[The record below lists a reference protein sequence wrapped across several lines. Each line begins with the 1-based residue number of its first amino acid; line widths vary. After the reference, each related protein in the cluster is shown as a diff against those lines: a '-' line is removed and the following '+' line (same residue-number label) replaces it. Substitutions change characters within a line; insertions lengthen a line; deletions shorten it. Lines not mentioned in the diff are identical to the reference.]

1 MIVSIIAAVGENGGI
16 GLGGHLPWRISTDL
30 QLFKQTT
37 MGHHL
42 IVGRKTYESISK
54 PLPGR
59 QMVVITRQEGYST
72 PGTTVVHSL
81 QEALDFA
88 REEGASEAFIG
99 GGAEI
104 YAQALPITDRM
115 YLSRVHAV
123 VEADTFFPLYDEKEW
138 VLQESRDYPTGERDE
153 YAFTWELWERGH
165 TRDF

>member
-1 MIVSIIAAVGENGGI
+1 VIVSIIVAVSENGGI
-16 GLGGHLPWRISTDL
+16 GLDGRVPWRIPTDL

-42 IVGRKTYESISK
+42 IVGRKTYESIGR

-59 QMVVITRQEGYST
+59 HMVVMTRQEGYQA

-88 REEGASEAFIG
+88 RENDESEAFIG

-104 YAQALPITDRM
+104 YALAFPQTDRM
-115 YLSRVHAV
+115 YYSRVHAT
-123 VEADTFFPLYDEKEW
+123 VEADTFFPPYGEDEW
-138 VLQESRDYPTGERDE
+138 VLKDSTDYPVSERDE
-153 YAFTWELWERGH
+153 HAFTWEVWERGE
-165 TRDF
+165 